1 MVLSVVFYAI
11 LKIMKIAIQGIKGS
25 FHSQAARELFTG
37 YEYTLVECQNFHDVF
52 ESVQKDEAGYG
63 VVAVEN
69 SLHGTINPVY
79 RLLAEQKLQVCGEVR
94 LSISLYLIGHDNGGL
109 DMINIPLTKV
119 YSQRE
124 ALNQCEDWLRTNLSN
139 AQIVEASDTAEAVK
153 DAVEAK
159 SYEHVAIGS
168 RESARLYNGEV
179 IAGPV
184 NDEAENYTRFFVI
197 TKKPQEVP
205 DANRTSII
213 LTENSDKAG
222 ILYEALGLF
231 AKHNINLS
239 KLHSQPRPGKR
250 RLYSFYIDFDQSLA
264 HATEVGL
271 IDELRNIGWK
281 VTILGSYKAGDTID

>member
-1 MVLSVVFYAI
+1 
-11 LKIMKIAIQGIKGS
+11 MKIAIQGINGS
-25 FHSQAARELFTG
+25 FHAQAARELFTG
-37 YEYTLVECQNFHDVF
+37 YDYSLLECQAFRDVF
-52 ESVQKDEAGYG
+52 VSVKNEKADYG
-63 VVAVEN
+63 VIAVEN

-79 RLLAEQKLQVCGEVR
+79 KLLAEQDLHVCGEVR

-109 DMINIPLTKV
+109 DMINIPATKV

-124 ALNQCEDWLRTNLSN
+124 ALNQCEEWLRTNLPHV
-139 AQIVEASDTAEAVK
+139 QIVEASDTAEAVK
-153 DAVEAK
+153 DAVAAK

-168 RESARLYNGEV
+168 RESARLYHGEV

-197 TKKPQEVP
+197 SKKPQEVP

-222 ILYEALGLF
+222 MLYEALGLF
-231 AKHNINLS
+231 AKHSINLS

-250 RLYSFYIDFDQSLA
+250 RLYSFYIDFDDSLA
-264 HATEVGL
+264 HAEELGL
-271 IDELRNIGWK
+271 INDLKNIGWQ
-281 VTILGSYKAGDTID
+281 VTILGTYKAGETID